1 MRSVQVVLRSR
12 SDVKAEA
19 ASAPGDKTRL
29 SRWPSAPVDR
39 DVAAAECRGCNRWN
53 AASPGVESWIS

>member
-19 ASAPGDKTRL
+19 GVCAGRQDQTQPMSRPLRL
-29 SRWPSAPVDR
+29 IVT
-39 DVAAAECRGCNRWN
+39 
-53 AASPGVESWIS
+53 